1 MRPFALA
8 ILVLV
13 AAVLG
18 SPWSAGGDD
27 NDLLD
32 QIELTQKA
40 TRERLHSYAASG
52 TYTRKE
58 KDWKEAEATKF
69 KLQYKS
75 GNYRLEIFPP
85 RVDRPEPQYDKIIVV
100 ADADCFYSTLYSK
113 RFPAGCETSIRK
125 RDEAFVQAATGM
137 SMDVTNLDLAAP
149 QIPKIRKQYGMR
161 AAQDANGDIKT
172 EHDVN
177 PKTRIEGIYSAAF
190 GLNVSRVAAVTRSSG
205 DVQGFVALTWE
216 RKEDAWYIKE
226 AEETYSKRGTT
237 YKVLIDTFDID
248 VPLDDKLFTFEG
260 LDPCPGSR
268 VIDHRPKAERK

>member
-8 ILVLV
+8 ILMLV
-13 AAVLG
+13 AAVLV
-18 SPWSAGGDD
+18 SPSPAAGDD

-32 QIELTQKA
+32 QIELTHKA
-40 TRERLHSYAASG
+40 TRERLRSYTASG

-125 RDEAFVQAATGM
+125 RDSASVQAATGM
-137 SMDVTNLDLAAP
+137 SMDVANLDLAAA

-161 AAQDANGDIKT
+161 AAQDANGDIHT
-172 EHDVN
+172 EHDLDEV
-177 PKTRIEGIYSAAF
+177 TRVECTAAAAA
-190 GLNVSRVAAVTRSSG
+190 GLNISRIA
-205 DVQGFVALTWE
+205 FVHPSTGNPQAITTFAWE
-216 RKEDAWYIKE
+216 QKKDAWYVKE
-226 AEETYSKRGTT
+226 VEQAYSKSGTI
-237 YKVLIDTFDID
+237 YKVRFDTFDID

-268 VIDHRPKAERK
+268 VIDRRPKAERK